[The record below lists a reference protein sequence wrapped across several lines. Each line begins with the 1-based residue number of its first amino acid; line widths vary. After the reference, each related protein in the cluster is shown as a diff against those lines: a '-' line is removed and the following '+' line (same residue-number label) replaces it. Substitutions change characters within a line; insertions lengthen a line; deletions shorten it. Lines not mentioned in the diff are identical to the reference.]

1 MKKIL
6 TPYKRVKNNLLMTKT
21 GKCWAYFQL
30 PPVTISENNQEK
42 IDE

>member
-21 GKCWAYFQL
+21 GEMLGLLSTATRYHFRKQ
-30 PPVTISENNQEK
+30 SRKN
-42 IDE
+42 